1 MKNKILMILLFV
13 LFAIPIPVVIVGFL
27 FSFIMIAGMI
37 VGELRFIE
45 ILSSLC
51 VIASGATYLSGYIY
65 ALSRTREENKVTAK
79 TFLPIISG
87 MLAVMLLLLMKP
99 IDNYAD
105 ITTPYFGF
113 TKKDFSV
120 VDEFEKYGGFPV
132 DGSHYLIL
140 DCSDNKKKAMEII
153 EDWNKLPLSENLS
166 IAMYGGEKDGIGY
179 GYEFAKEAHMPKVEN
194 GYYIFKDNQLKG
206 TDSSNDSALLNRSS
220 FNFEIA
226 VYDCDADKI
235 YYFKI
240 DT

>member
-1 MKNKILMILLFV
+1 
-13 LFAIPIPVVIVGFL
+13 
-27 FSFIMIAGMI
+27 
-37 VGELRFIE
+37 
-45 ILSSLC
+45 
-51 VIASGATYLSGYIY
+51 
-65 ALSRTREENKVTAK
+65 
-79 TFLPIISG
+79 
-87 MLAVMLLLLMKP
+87 
-99 IDNYAD
+99 
-105 ITTPYFGF
+105 
-113 TKKDFSV
+113 
-120 VDEFEKYGGFPV
+120 
-132 DGSHYLIL
+132 
-140 DCSDNKKKAMEII
+140 MEII

-206 TDSSNDSALLNRSS
+206 TDISNDSALLNRSS